1 MWNVFADQ
9 RDHRQYAEQAVPI
22 GATYLIPL
30 TRDDVY
36 RDDIAIDR
44 AVAAVMN
51 VATNG
56 PDELVTPAYGFR
68 N

>member
-1 MWNVFADQ
+1 MWNVFADR
-9 RDHRQYAEQAVPI
+9 RDLRQCAEQAGPI
-22 GATYLIPL
+22 GVTHLISL
-30 TRDDVY
+30 TRDDVCQ
-36 RDDIAIDR
+36 DDIAIDR
-44 AVAAVMN
+44 SVAAVMN